1 MLAAEKEELPT
12 QQGVK
17 QLKRTNM
24 KKLAKPT
31 QGSLL
36 ISEPFL
42 LDSYFKRAVVLL
54 SEHDDKGTLGFILNK
69 PTDVK
74 LNDAV
79 EDFPDFDA
87 PLYFGGPVETDTL
100 FYIHTLGEKLKG
112 AKPIVNGIWWGGDY
126 DQLKFLIDTHQVRP
140 DQIRFYAGY
149 SGWEPKQL
157 EGELKEKAWLVS
169 NANKT
174 FTFFDN
180 PKVLWS
186 QVLRSMGNEYA
197 ILANFPE
204 DPNLN

>member
-1 MLAAEKEELPT
+1 
-12 QQGVK
+12 
-17 QLKRTNM
+17 M
-24 KKLAKPT
+24 KKLVKPV

-42 LDSYFKRAVVLL
+42 SDSYFKRAVVLL

-69 PTDVK
+69 PTDVL

-79 EDFPDFDA
+79 EDFPNFEV

-100 FYIHTLGEKLKG
+100 FYIHTIGEKLKG
-112 AKPIVNGIWWGGDY
+112 AKEIVAGIWWGGDY
-126 DQLKFLIDTHQVRP
+126 DQLKFMIDTHQVKP
-140 DQIRFYAGY
+140 EQIRFYAGY

-157 EGELKEKAWLVS
+157 DTELKDKAWLVS
-169 NANKT
+169 NTNKK
-174 FTFFDN
+174 FTFFED
-180 PKVLWS
+180 PKHLWS